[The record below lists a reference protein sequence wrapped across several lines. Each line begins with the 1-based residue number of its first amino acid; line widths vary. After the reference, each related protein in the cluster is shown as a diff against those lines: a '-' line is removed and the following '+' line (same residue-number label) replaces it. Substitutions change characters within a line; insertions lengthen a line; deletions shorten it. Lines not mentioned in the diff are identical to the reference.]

1 MWCSQTGDHPQED
14 LAKSGYRPDMRTEN
28 CISAKY
34 YARVGAC
41 SMWASD
47 LILFIPSSQAHVLD
61 VVTIM
66 CMLMSRTAGGSNCH
80 NCIVFPSDF
89 SSMESYKLAGCFVFP
104 YDFGSIEWVVLVNNL
119 SSTLLYSRDLCFKH
133 NLWRSTIVPWRHLGD
148 LDTNYIIFKNVGI
161 FKKEILFSKN
171 KMMWRRKWN
180 LQEYFLFCQNEKFQN

>member
-1 MWCSQTGDHPQED
+1 
-14 LAKSGYRPDMRTEN
+14 MRTEN

-34 YARVGAC
+34 YAWVGAC

-80 NCIVFPSDF
+80 NFIVFPSDF

-104 YDFGSIEWVVLVNNL
+104 CDFGSIE
-119 SSTLLYSRDLCFKH
+119 
-133 NLWRSTIVPWRHLGD
+133 
-148 LDTNYIIFKNVGI
+148 
-161 FKKEILFSKN
+161 
-171 KMMWRRKWN
+171 
-180 LQEYFLFCQNEKFQN
+180 